1 MVCQAATKVVGKAS
15 IHPTNI
21 TITVRLKGSS
31 MNNVITQST
40 HHVVDDIQQN
50 KRVHAFCQD
59 ALSDH
64 DAVNLAHLL
73 ASKQLSPQ
81 EVQQAVIARAK
92 RVNPML
98 HAIEL
103 DCFEQPITSRKG
115 KKGIFANVPFFI
127 KDNTDIKGMPTN
139 HGSDAVHGHASKKHG
154 IVTEQMLAQGFV
166 LMGKS
171 RLPEFGLSASSE
183 YKAQPPVR
191 NPWHLDYSCGASS
204 GGSAALVAAGVIPV
218 AHANDGGGS
227 IRIPAA
233 CCGLVGLKPS
243 RGRFKDGEI
252 ARTLPINII
261 SEGIVSRSV
270 RDTAQFFAGMEAS
283 YYNKKLAPIGM
294 VQGAGKKRLRVG
306 LLLDSLQTSTDQETR
321 NTVLET
327 ATLLENLG
335 HDIVETKLPID
346 SRFVKDFTLYWGFL
360 AFMACTMGKRSL
372 SPNFDVSQVDHL
384 TRGLADLYK
393 KNFYHTPFMLYR
405 LKKVNQQY
413 LQFFNECDVVLS
425 PTLAHTTPELGF
437 LSPQQDFE
445 QLMDRLQN
453 YAAFTPIQ
461 NVSGAPAISLPMGQT
476 SLGLPIGV
484 QLSSRLGDEKTLLE
498 LAFALEEAKPWQ
510 KIYSEL

>member
-1 MVCQAATKVVGKAS
+1 
-15 IHPTNI
+15 
-21 TITVRLKGSS
+21 
-31 MNNVITQST
+31 MNSVTSQPA
-40 HHVVDDIQQN
+40 HHVADHTHKNSMDKNNTAKNNTEQT

-59 ALSDH
+59 ALADH
-64 DAVNLAHLL
+64 DAVALAHLL
-73 ASKQLSPQ
+73 ATKQLSPQ
-81 EVQQAVIARAK
+81 EVQHAVIARAK
-92 RVNPML
+92 RVNPIIN
-98 HAIEL
+98 AIAL
-103 DCFEQPITSRKG
+103 DCFEQPIISRTA

-139 HGSDAVHGHASKKHG
+139 HGSDAVNGNALKKHG
-154 IVTEQMLAQGFV
+154 IVTEQLLAQGFV

-183 YKAQPPVR
+183 YKNQAPVR
-191 NPWHLDYSCGASS
+191 NPWHIDYSAGASS

-252 ARTLPINII
+252 ARKLPINII

-270 RDTAQFFAGMEAS
+270 RDTAQFFAGMEQR
-283 YYNKKLAPIGM
+283 YYNKKLPRIGH
-294 VQGAGKKRLRVG
+294 VQAAGNNRLKVG
-306 LLLDSLQTSTDQETR
+306 LLLDSLQTTTDLATR
-321 NTVLET
+321 NTVIDT
-327 ATLLENLG
+327 AHLLENLG
-335 HDIVETKLPID
+335 HDIVETTLPID
-346 SRFVKDFTLYWGFL
+346 NRFVKDFSLYWGFL
-360 AFMACTMGKRSL
+360 AFMACATGKKNL
-372 SPNFDVSQVDHL
+372 SPNFDVSQVDNL

-405 LKKVNQQY
+405 LKKVNQHY
-413 LQFFNECDVVLS
+413 RQFFNHCDVILS

-445 QLMDRLQN
+445 QLMDRLQH

-484 QLSSRLGDEKTLLE
+484 QLSSRVGDEKTLLE

-510 KIYSEL
+510 KIYTNL